1 MVQKKRRKK
10 RAGWKTQV
18 FFIMLILICILF
30 SSIAVILV
38 IGMIPTV
45 VAAIVDRT
53 EGRMRTL
60 TIGAINFAGCAPF
73 IVEVF
78 KKGNNIETAIHYI
91 IQPRTIVVMYFAAGM
106 GYLIDWAM
114 TGIVSSIM
122 VQKSKSRLKEI
133 QKQQKELTERWGQ
146 EVTGTIA
153 LDEYGFP
160 QDISSQK
167 HEESLAP

>member
-1 MVQKKRRKK
+1 MAKAKKKK
-10 RAGWKTQV
+10 GAAWKKQILLIAGILSSVV
-18 FFIMLILICILF
+18 FSAM
-30 SSIAVILV
+30 AVILA
-38 IGMIPTV
+38 IGMIPTF

-53 EGRMRTL
+53 EGKMRTL

-73 IVEVF
+73 MVEIF
-78 KKGNNIETAIHYI
+78 QKGNNIEVAINYI
-91 IQPRTIVVMYFAAGM
+91 IQPRTIVVIYFAAAM

-133 QKQQKELTERWGQ
+133 KKEQEALAERWGA
-146 EVTGTIA
+146 EVTGTIP

-160 QDISSQK
+160 REDYVPEGAK
-167 HEESLAP
+167 E